1 VDKSQGIGRQGE
13 ELRRRARTIV
23 AAVFCAA
30 ASTAHAET
38 GCDWYGE
45 EYQTC
50 RDGNTHDI
58 VMCVGKLYKKW
69 DGRLNAAYKKLLG
82 MENEAIRLKTLKLS
96 QEAWLKYRDA
106 NCEWYEAGEGT
117 IHRLWGSECMRSMT
131 ACRALELEDAGE
143 TN

>member
-1 VDKSQGIGRQGE
+1 
-13 ELRRRARTIV
+13 LRRRARTIV
-23 AAVFCAA
+23 AAIFCAA

-50 RDGNTHDI
+50 RDANTHDI
-58 VMCVGKLYKKW
+58 VMCVGKLYKTW
-69 DGRLNAAYKKLLG
+69 DGRLSAAYKKLTE
-82 MENEAIRLKTLKLS
+82 MEHEAARTKELKKS
-96 QEAWLKYRDA
+96 QELWVQYRDA
-106 NCEWYEAGEGT
+106 NCGWYETGEGT
-117 IHRLWGSECMRSMT
+117 IHRIWGSECMRVMT

>member
-1 VDKSQGIGRQGE
+1 MRIIFVVVGI
-13 ELRRRARTIV
+13 LA
-23 AAVFCAA
+23 FA
-30 ASTAHAET
+30 ASAARADT
-38 GCDWYGE
+38 GCEWYGE

-58 VMCVGKLYKKW
+58 VMCLSKLYEKW

-82 MENEAIRLKTLKLS
+82 MEKEAVRLKTLKLS
-96 QEAWLKYRDA
+96 QQAWLKYRDA
-106 NCEWYEAGEGT
+106 NCDWYEAGEGT

-131 ACRALELEDAGE
+131 ACRALELEDVGE

>member
-1 VDKSQGIGRQGE
+1 MRFILVAVSVLLFVGAPA
-13 ELRRRARTIV
+13 RAD
-23 AAVFCAA
+23 
-30 ASTAHAET
+30 T
-38 GCDWYGE
+38 GCEWYGE

-58 VMCVGKLYKKW
+58 VMCLSKLYEKW
-69 DGRLNAAYKKLLG
+69 DGRLNAAYKKLVG
-82 MENEAIRLKTLKLS
+82 MEHEADRLKTLKLS

-106 NCEWYEAGEGT
+106 NCDWYGAGEGT

-143 TN
+143 TH

>member
-1 VDKSQGIGRQGE
+1 VDQGKGTRRQGE
-13 ELRRRARTIV
+13 ELKRLSPAILAV
-23 AAVFCAA
+23 VFCAA
-30 ASTAHAET
+30 VSAARADPACEA
-38 GCDWYGE
+38 YGE

-69 DGRLNAAYKKLLG
+69 EGRVDAAYKKLLG
-82 MENEAIRLKTLKLS
+82 MENEADRLKTLKLS
-96 QEAWLKYRDA
+96 QESWLKYRDA

-117 IHRLWGSECMRSMT
+117 IHRIWGSECMRVMT

-143 TN
+143 TH

>member
-1 VDKSQGIGRQGE
+1 MKLFVIATAF
-13 ELRRRARTIV
+13 LFVAVAPARAD
-23 AAVFCAA
+23 
-30 ASTAHAET
+30 T

-58 VMCVGKLYKKW
+58 VMCLSKLYEKW

-82 MENEAIRLKTLKLS
+82 MEKEAVRLKTLKLS
-96 QEAWLKYRDA
+96 QQAWLKYRDT
-106 NCEWYEAGEGT
+106 NCDWYEAGEGT

>member
-1 VDKSQGIGRQGE
+1 MKFFVI
-13 ELRRRARTIV
+13 
-23 AAVFCAA
+23 AA
-30 ASTAHAET
+30 AFLFAAIIPARADT
-38 GCDWYGE
+38 GCEWYGA

-58 VMCVGKLYKKW
+58 VMCVTKLYKEW
-69 DGRLNAAYKKLLG
+69 DARVGAAYQKLLA
-82 MENEAIRLKTLKLS
+82 MEHEAVRTKTLKLS
-96 QEAWLKYRDA
+96 QDAWRKYRGA

-143 TN
+143 TH

>member
-1 VDKSQGIGRQGE
+1 MKFLVVIAVCF
-13 ELRRRARTIV
+13 LF
-23 AAVFCAA
+23 AATAP
-30 ASTAHAET
+30 AHAADPACES
-38 GCDWYGE
+38 YGE

-58 VMCVGKLYKKW
+58 VMCLSKLYEKW

-82 MENEAIRLKTLKLS
+82 MEHEADRLKTLKLS

-106 NCEWYEAGEGT
+106 NCEWYEVGEGT
-117 IHRLWGSECMRSMT
+117 IHRIWGSECMRVMT

-143 TN
+143 TH

>member
-1 VDKSQGIGRQGE
+1 MRPLS
-13 ELRRRARTIV
+13 RAILV
-23 AAVFCAA
+23 VVFCAA
-30 ASTAHAET
+30 APVTRADT
-38 GCDWYGE
+38 GCEWYGE

-58 VMCVGKLYKKW
+58 VMCLSKLYEKW

-82 MENEAIRLKTLKLS
+82 MEKEAIRLKTLKLS
-96 QEAWLKYRDA
+96 QQAWLKYRDA
-106 NCEWYEAGEGT
+106 NCDWYEAGEGT

>member
-1 VDKSQGIGRQGE
+1 
-13 ELRRRARTIV
+13 LRPLARATLAVVFSV
-23 AAVFCAA
+23 AASAA
-30 ASTAHAET
+30 RADT
-38 GCDWYGE
+38 GCEWYGE

-50 RDGNTHDI
+50 RDGNTRDI
-58 VMCVGKLYKKW
+58 VMCLSKLYEKW

-82 MENEAIRLKTLKLS
+82 MEKEAVRLKTLKLS
-96 QEAWLKYRDA
+96 QQAWLKYRDA
-106 NCEWYEAGEGT
+106 NCDWYEAGEGT